1 MTNTDSLAPKF
12 IIFKYIIQWYIEN
25 FGIACYIGIFVGI
38 IAFFLIY
45 TIVINVK
52 RKEFDRVIMI
62 IIFSLI
68 IIGGL
73 IGIGLDFYNGY
84 KNMP

>member
-1 MTNTDSLAPKF
+1 MIDSNSLAPRF

-25 FGIACYIGIFVGI
+25 FGIALYISIFVGI
-38 IAFFLIY
+38 IACFLIY
-45 TIVINVK
+45 TLIINI
-52 RKEFDRVIMI
+52 RHKEFERVIMI
-62 IIFSLI
+62 IIFSII

-84 KNMP
+84 VKMP